1 MCSFRLTIFDCRSN
15 KENHS
20 LFLSVYELM
29 KNVHERGRAVIWG
42 YNVWVVVGMLVVS
55 LILGIANNFRV
66 YDERRV
72 PFWGWILAGEDME
85 GDDAA
90 DLEVE
95 EDDAP

>member
-1 MCSFRLTIFDCRSN
+1 MGCGRDAGCVVDSGDCQQ
-15 KENHS
+15 
-20 LFLSVYELM
+20 
-29 KNVHERGRAVIWG
+29 
-42 YNVWVVVGMLVVS
+42 
-55 LILGIANNFRV
+55 NNFRV

-72 PFWGWILAGEDME
+72 PFWGRILAGEDME